1 MKNLRVPEIA
11 FVASGVSVLGSFPA
25 SIALQ
30 APDDLPGIVLVVTGG
45 VASLLSLRWW
55 HKRQFQ
61 ILATLVVLTTAIVVL
76 HRLWHRLGVS
86 HDWLGPFYVGTI
98 VVYCGVAISVSRRL
112 LLRDAGLPPA

>member
-1 MKNLRVPEIA
+1 MKNLIVDEIA
-11 FVASGVSVLGSFPA
+11 FVTSGVSVLGSFPA

-30 APDDLPGIVLVVTGG
+30 VPDLPGIVLVVTGG
-45 VASLLSLRWW
+45 LASLLSLRWW

-61 ILATLVVLTTAIVVL
+61 ILATLVVLTTAMALL

-112 LLRDAGLPPA
+112 LSRDAGLPPA

>member
-25 SIALQ
+25 SIPLQ
-30 APDDLPGIVLVVTGG
+30 YPDLPGIVLVVTGG
-45 VASLLSLRWW
+45 LASFLSLRWW

-61 ILATLVVLTTAIVVL
+61 ILATLVVLTAAMGVL
-76 HRLWHRLGVS
+76 HRLWHLLGVS

-98 VVYCGVAISVSRRL
+98 VVYCGMAISVSRQL
-112 LLRDAGLPPA
+112 LRRDAGLPAA

>member
-25 SIALQ
+25 SIAIQ
-30 APDDLPGIVLVVTGG
+30 EPDLIGIVVVVTGG
-45 VASLLSLRWW
+45 LASLLSLRWW

-61 ILATLVVLTTAIVVL
+61 ILATLVVLTTAMALL

-98 VVYCGVAISVSRRL
+98 VVYCGMAISVSRRL

>member
-25 SIALQ
+25 SIAIKE
-30 APDDLPGIVLVVTGG
+30 PDLIGIVVVVTGG
-45 VASLLSLRWW
+45 LASLLSLRWW

-61 ILATLVVLTTAIVVL
+61 ILATLVVLTTAMVVL

-86 HDWLGPFYVGTI
+86 HDWLGPLYLAA
-98 VVYCGVAISVSRRL
+98 VVIYCAVAISVSRRL
-112 LLRDAGLPPA
+112 LRRDAGLPPA

>member
-30 APDDLPGIVLVVTGG
+30 APELPGIVLVVTGG

-61 ILATLVVLTTAIVVL
+61 VLATLVVLTTAMVVL
-76 HRLWHRLGVS
+76 HWLWHRLGVS
-86 HDWLGPFYVGTI
+86 HDWLGPFYVGAI
-98 VVYCGVAISVSRRL
+98 VVYCGVAISVTRRL
-112 LLRDAGLPPA
+112 LPRDMGLPRA